1 MNLDIAGVDLLPSE
15 RGPLVMEV
23 NAFPMFGAIEEVTKH
38 DIAGKMIEYVEDH
51 VPKKR
56 KRDKVGA

>member
-1 MNLDIAGVDLLPSE
+1 LLQAE

-23 NAFPMFGAIEEVTKH
+23 NAFPMLAAIEEVTKQ
-38 DIAGKMIEYVEDH
+38 DIAGKIIEYVEDH
-51 VPKKR
+51 VPKRR

>member
-1 MNLDIAGVDLLPSE
+1 
-15 RGPLVMEV
+15 
-23 NAFPMFGAIEEVTKH
+23 MFGAIEEVTKH

>member
-1 MNLDIAGVDLLPSE
+1 
-15 RGPLVMEV
+15 MEV
-23 NAFPMFGAIEEVTKH
+23 NAFPMFIGIEQVTGH
-38 DIAGKMIEYVEDH
+38 DIAGKIIEYIEDH